1 MPAIRV
7 PGDSTYPPRNVV
19 GATLRV
25 LKTSYRCPSSTQ
37 ARVSTLHG
45 CYKPALV
52 PRDRSLHIARRAV
65 APGAEPPAGVL
76 ARPLRPS
83 TTDSASIPAA
93 HVHGRPR
100 APRPASHARVSRRG
114 EFFTV
119 LERSWRRG
127 GARSPFPSTRP
138 AARSRPRFARTRLR
152 PRLPHSPPW
161 RRAKA
166 SRKSSDPCFRRS
178 RRLDGR
184 SRQKKG
190 RGVFLEGLRRPRP
203 GFGSIRSR
211 PNLSYRQGRQCKLMG
226 RRADSRPREG
236 SVEES

>member
-1 MPAIRV
+1 MGSRIPLTPSRGGINLPAIRV

-65 APGAEPPAGVL
+65 APGAEPPAGAL

-83 TTDSASIPAA
+83 TMDSASIPAA

-100 APRPASHARVSRRG
+100 APRPASHAPVRRRG

-138 AARSRPRFARTRLR
+138 GCAITAQVCENETPPSVASFAPLAARQGVSKELGPMFSPFSAPRRSFSTKERPRSLF
-152 PRLPHSPPW
+152 
-161 RRAKA
+161 
-166 SRKSSDPCFRRS
+166 
-178 RRLDGR
+178 
-184 SRQKKG
+184 
-190 RGVFLEGLRRPRP
+190 
-203 GFGSIRSR
+203 
-211 PNLSYRQGRQCKLMG
+211 
-226 RRADSRPREG
+226 
-236 SVEES
+236 

>member
-1 MPAIRV
+1 MDATSRRWCHATGHFTSRGARWRPAPSLPRACWHALS
-7 PGDSTYPPRNVV
+7 GRPPR
-19 GATLRV
+19 TRRRFRPH
-25 LKTSYRCPSSTQ
+25 TST
-37 ARVSTLHG
+37 AG
-45 CYKPALV
+45 PA
-52 PRDRSLHIARRAV
+52 H
-65 APGAEPPAGVL
+65 
-76 ARPLRPS
+76 
-83 TTDSASIPAA
+83 
-93 HVHGRPR
+93 
-100 APRPASHARVSRRG
+100 RVSRRG

-138 AARSRPRFARTRLR
+138 AARSRARFARTRLR

-190 RGVFLEGLRRPRP
+190 RGVVFRGITATQAR
-203 GFGSIRSR
+203 FWV
-211 PNLSYRQGRQCKLMG
+211 
-226 RRADSRPREG
+226 D
-236 SVEES
+236 

>member
-1 MPAIRV
+1 MGSRIPLTPSRGGINLPAIRV

-76 ARPLRPS
+76 ARSLRPS

-190 RGVFLEGLRRPRP
+190 GGVVFRGITATQARFWV
-203 GFGSIRSR
+203 
-211 PNLSYRQGRQCKLMG
+211 
-226 RRADSRPREG
+226 D
-236 SVEES
+236 

>member
-1 MPAIRV
+1 MPVEHTGARV
-7 PGDSTYPPRNVV
+7 DPSWMLQAGAGATRPVTSHRAARGGARRRASRGRVGTPSPAVHHGLGVDSGRTRPRPPPR
-19 GATLRV
+19 T
-25 LKTSYRCPSSTQ
+25 
-37 ARVSTLHG
+37 
-45 CYKPALV
+45 
-52 PRDRSLHIARRAV
+52 
-65 APGAEPPAGVL
+65 
-76 ARPLRPS
+76 
-83 TTDSASIPAA
+83 
-93 HVHGRPR
+93 
-100 APRPASHARVSRRG
+100 RPASHAPVSRRG

-138 AARSRPRFARTRLR
+138 AARSRARFARTRLR

-190 RGVFLEGLRRPRP
+190 RGVVFRGITATQAR
-203 GFGSIRSR
+203 FWV
-211 PNLSYRQGRQCKLMG
+211 
-226 RRADSRPREG
+226 D
-236 SVEES
+236 

>member
-1 MPAIRV
+1 MPVEHTGARV
-7 PGDSTYPPRNVV
+7 DPSWMLQAGA
-19 GATLRV
+19 GATRPV
-25 LKTSYRCPSSTQ
+25 TSHRA
-37 ARVSTLHG
+37 ARG
-45 CYKPALV
+45 G
-52 PRDRSLHIARRAV
+52 ARRRR
-65 APGAEPPAGVL
+65 AEPPAGAL

-100 APRPASHARVSRRG
+100 APRPASHAPVSRRG

-119 LERSWRRG
+119 LARSWRRG

-138 AARSRPRFARTRLR
+138 AARSRARFVRTRLR

-190 RGVFLEGLRRPRP
+190 RGVVFRGITATQAR
-203 GFGSIRSR
+203 FWV
-211 PNLSYRQGRQCKLMG
+211 
-226 RRADSRPREG
+226 D
-236 SVEES
+236 

>member
-65 APGAEPPAGVL
+65 APGAEPPAGAL

-100 APRPASHARVSRRG
+100 APRPASHAPVRRRG
-114 EFFTV
+114 EFFF
-119 LERSWRRG
+119 RSREVVAARRREIAVSINA
-127 GARSPFPSTRP
+127 ARCAIKAQVCENETPPSVASFAPLAARQGVSKELGPMFSPFSAPRRSFSTKERP
-138 AARSRPRFARTRLR
+138 RSRF
-152 PRLPHSPPW
+152 
-161 RRAKA
+161 
-166 SRKSSDPCFRRS
+166 
-178 RRLDGR
+178 
-184 SRQKKG
+184 
-190 RGVFLEGLRRPRP
+190 
-203 GFGSIRSR
+203 
-211 PNLSYRQGRQCKLMG
+211 
-226 RRADSRPREG
+226 
-236 SVEES
+236 